1 MRSKRQAST
10 PARWRPYAAARTGDD
25 EGSPRAS
32 PLGEGRCSAL
42 ITDQQRSLSFYL
54 LDFSLN
60 LLRFDFF
67 ISDILSL
74 SLPTTTY
81 RIRIYRFRGL
91 ECYDLSLF

>member
-1 MRSKRQAST
+1 MASKRQPSSA
-10 PARWRPYAAARTGDD
+10 PARWHPYG
-25 EGSPRAS
+25 E
-32 PLGEGRCSAL
+32 PL
-42 ITDQQRSLSFYL
+42 QRSLSFYL